1 MNELDILFP
10 FPADLQ
16 VGGETIPVTPLR
28 VCQFAPM
35 MRAMQP
41 VMTAFRFDSQQV
53 DIDALMKD
61 PNALRIVALG
71 IGRDDSFVAGL
82 KRNQQLNALLL
93 VLGTNPDFFFP
104 EAADDVDEADRGHE
118 LVDAFQRLIS
128 TGHRWPDIQDYTLAQ
143 IRIFGEA
150 SARLYRESDRMA
162 LLTARAAWTDSAV
175 FKGVLNE
182 LGGVGN
188 GQQ

>member
-10 FPADLQ
+10 FPASLQ
-16 VGGETIPVTPLR
+16 VGGETIQVTPLR
-28 VCQFAPM
+28 VFQFAPM

-41 VMTAFRFDSQQV
+41 VMAAFRLDSEQV
-53 DIDALMKD
+53 DIDALMAD
-61 PNALRIVALG
+61 PAALRIVAIG
-71 IGRDDSFVAGL
+71 IGRDDSFVARL

-104 EAADDVDEADRGHE
+104 ETTDDVGESGRGHE

-128 TGHRWPDIQDYTLAQ
+128 AGHRWPDIQDYTLAQ
-143 IRIFGEA
+143 IRLFDDA
-150 SARLYRESDRMA
+150 SAHLQRESDRMA
-162 LLTARAAWTDSAV
+162 LLTARAAWTDAAL
-175 FKGVLNE
+175 FKSVLNE

-188 GQQ
+188 GG

>member
-10 FPADLQ
+10 LPASLQ
-16 VGGETIPVTPLR
+16 VGGETIPVAPLF

-35 MRAMQP
+35 MRAMEP
-41 VMTAFRFDSQQV
+41 VMTAFHFDSKRV
-53 DIDALMKD
+53 DIDALIAD
-61 PNALRIVALG
+61 PAALRIVAIG

-82 KRNQQLNALLL
+82 TLDQQLNALLL

-104 EAADDVDEADRGHE
+104 DAAGDVNEADRGHE

-128 TGHRWPDIQDYTLAQ
+128 AGHRWPDIQQYTLAQ
-143 IRIFGEA
+143 IRLFGEA
-150 SARLYRESDRMA
+150 SARLHRESDRMA

-182 LGGVGN
+182 LGGVDN

>member
-10 FPADLQ
+10 FSAGLQ

-41 VMTAFRFDSQQV
+41 VMAAFRLDSKEV
-53 DIDALMKD
+53 DIDALMEG
-61 PNALRIVALG
+61 PNALRIVAIG
-71 IGRDDSFVAGL
+71 IGRDDSFVSGL

-104 EAADDVDEADRGHE
+104 DAVDDVGDSDRGHE

-128 TGHRWPDIQDYTLAQ
+128 AGHCWPDIQGYTLAQ
-143 IRIFGEA
+143 IRLFGNA
-150 SARLYRESDRMA
+150 SARLHRESDRMA
-162 LLTARAAWTDSAV
+162 LLTARAAWTDAAV

-182 LGGVGN
+182 LGGVSN
-188 GQQ
+188 GQ